1 MDDIQAILT
10 EIQERLPAF
19 SAWSYIA
26 IWAFS
31 EMVQRTQNDPD
42 NPRFID
48 IMFPH
53 TSIPLFTEKQAAELE
68 SAWKTHVQP
77 TLIQSGGAVPFP
89 PTLSDV
95 KKASTAAG
103 QVLGTAVAGVDGED
117 FSIDKQYEYVTKT
130 LDSLDAQ
137 LTSLSKQYGV
147 VALES
152 VAPDPR
158 FVIPLGPVPI
168 PISIPVR
175 IILPTLNV
183 LLEAFRVLSTMYPS
197 INIFGKPV
205 TYLMMILD
213 LARGN
218 LYHAMF
224 TFLGVFGKYPMYG
237 GILMK
242 VLRDAYLLVSPDIRG
257 ELREAIYKT
266 GKSFTAGFM
275 IWTFTVIAPDF
286 VRRPIVTLLDKIR
299 TMAETYNESR
309 IQAELKATAALKG
322 FGSVELPKLP
332 SEKIPSIGDL
342 YILQE
347 YLHNPRFYCQPDVAD
362 LVSEMRAIP
371 PMALFFDVLSIPRKG
386 SEEFE
391 RECARI
397 QTSTL
402 IDDLAPKI
410 IPATPSDI
418 DATTELSGNEIRKQE
433 KWNSFDE
440 SPLEKSTEIDEGLL
454 EKSNISSKPTDIV
467 QESKIPAKLKKKI
480 E

>member
-31 EMVQRTQNDPD
+31 EMVQRTRDNLE
-42 NPRFID
+42 NPRFVD

-53 TSIPLFTEKQAAELE
+53 TTIPLFTEKQASELE
-68 SAWKTHVQP
+68 SVWKTHVQP
-77 TLIQSGGAVPFP
+77 TLIHSGGEFDMDDLSHVGGAVPFP
-89 PTLSDV
+89 PTLTDV

-103 QVLGTAVAGVDGED
+103 KAIGTAVAAVDGEA

-175 IILPTLNV
+175 IILPTLNIV
-183 LLEAFRVLSTMYPS
+183 LESLRVLSTMTPVM
-197 INIFGKPV
+197 NMFGKPL

-224 TFLGVFGKYPMYG
+224 TFLGIYGKYPMYG
-237 GILMK
+237 GIVMK

-257 ELREAIYKT
+257 ELRDAIYKT
-266 GKSFTAGFM
+266 GKSFTVGFM
-275 IWTFTVIAPDF
+275 IWTFTVISPEF
-286 VRRPIVTLLDKIR
+286 VRRPIVKLLDKIR
-299 TMAETYNESR
+299 SMAETFNDTMM
-309 IQAELKATAALKG
+309 QAELKATAALKG

-347 YLHNPRFYCQPDVAD
+347 YLHNPRFYCQPDVVD
-362 LVSEMRAIP
+362 LVTEMRAIP
-371 PMALFFDVLSIPRKG
+371 PMALFFDLLNVPRKG
-386 SEEFE
+386 SAEFE

-397 QTSTL
+397 ETTSL
-402 IDDLAPKI
+402 ADDLAPKLV
-410 IPATPSDI
+410 PANPEES
-418 DATTELSGNEIRKQE
+418 AELTGDELRKQE
-433 KWNSFDE
+433 KWNSVE
-440 SPLEKSTEIDEGLL
+440 ETKEEKSE
-454 EKSNISSKPTDIV
+454 PV
-467 QESKIPAKLKKKI
+467 KK
-480 E
+480 